1 MCPVAESWPEV
12 EDVCLDVAVD
22 RVCLDVSK
30 WRSFEFTSKIVDP
43 KSVGVAKIDSVR
55 SRSEADFRE
64 AEVVV
69 GNNAATE
76 CNTTGINL
84 RNSLRGATRRGL
96 FVGIGGPCD
105 PESADALEIDSVSSR
120 SDADFREA
128 EVVVGNNATAGTNF
142 LTIAVR
148 NSRCGFIRSSSVDT
162 GSLGD
167 PEATNGVAEI
177 DRVGS
182 RSDTVA
188 RKAKPVVGNDVA
200 TEGDTPDIS
209 PGNVFGGFTMGPFVA
224 SGRLSNP
231 ESAGAAEIDGVRSRS
246 KADLRD
252 AEVVAGNN
260 AGIRFNTRGINTAP
274 GNDSTLADGLIRAV
288 KSFDMAPSKVDVPG
302 WAEPWVNAP

>member
-12 EDVCLDVAVD
+12 KDVCLDVAVD

-30 WRSFEFTSKIVDP
+30 WRSFEFTSKIVDA
-43 KSVGVAKIDSVR
+43 KSEGAAEIDSVR

-76 CNTTGINL
+76 SDTTGMNVRDFL
-84 RNSLRGATRRGL
+84 GGATGRGL
-96 FVGIGGPCD
+96 FVGTGGPCD
-105 PESADALEIDSVSSR
+105 PESADVLEIDSVSSR

-142 LTIAVR
+142 PGIAAAKFLG
-148 NSRCGFIRSSSVDT
+148 GFIRSSSVDT
-162 GSLGD
+162 GRLGD

-177 DRVGS
+177 DHVGS
-182 RSDTVA
+182 RSDTAA

-200 TEGDTPDIS
+200 TGGNTPDIS
-209 PGNVFGGFTMGPFVA
+209 PGNVFGGFTIGPFVA

-246 KADLRD
+246 EADFRD
-252 AEVVAGNN
+252 AEVVAGNK

-274 GNDSTLADGLIRAV
+274 GNDSTLADGLIRTV